1 MSSTFCGAKCLGVPE
16 DNLWGVVINAGV
28 TRNGLQRNIE
38 VAVQKDSE
46 PEISLYC
53 ATELWPMARIDIHT
67 ARDKS
72 MLLECLS
79 ALSSA
84 TKIQLNQELL
94 IEKFGFAVFTNMWP
108 LFESRGVYEEA
119 CASYVS
125 WQSSRMDEDL
135 ISEKVKTLLTCKRP
149 ELQAWPCA
157 VDEEEDKPIL
167 WLCSICSSENDQ
179 NSSSCMVC
187 AANAPTR
194 KCRSCGLL
202 SKSWDKSCNHCHHS
216 FSDDTSLPS
225 QEITLPVQDTQH
237 PPDST
242 STRGKDKAPESD
254 VAPSGIPEGWKEYK
268 ITPQQVEARQNLG
281 RAVGAS
287 YYHNATLN
295 LTKWN
300 IADLEG
306 DNRTA
311 CDIPDTMRILQGTYK
326 GFIGYVISSVEYS
339 TSSGQMVLSKAR
351 VETLDNGQA
360 SKRGK
365 GNTGLRNQIAQC
377 FDDKGNLA
385 ITTAGLLSSLV
396 AKGMLAQMKK
406 AGEVQRMKIK
416 ELALE
421 MLIDH
426 YTSLKH
432 VGFELFRRH
441 PDQVEIRDD
450 AAKLEQKWKSVPSPE
465 QRVWKEGNIPGE
477 AKTTKRW
484 PSAYYNDDSS
494 IELTVVSAGILTST
508 NLLSEAVES
517 FAAMR
522 PATFETSRPKGFVV
536 GAMVS
541 AVSSS
546 PLALTGKIGC
556 IRSVSATQDEA
567 TIFLYTGAESPLPT
581 DVSLIGRKVRVSM
594 QAASMQQ
601 GGLLPGGW
609 PSFPFLIPFA

>member
-1 MSSTFCGAKCLGVPE
+1 
-16 DNLWGVVINAGV
+16 
-28 TRNGLQRNIE
+28 
-38 VAVQKDSE
+38 
-46 PEISLYC
+46 
-53 ATELWPMARIDIHT
+53 
-67 ARDKS
+67 
-72 MLLECLS
+72 
-79 ALSSA
+79 
-84 TKIQLNQELL
+84 
-94 IEKFGFAVFTNMWP
+94 
-108 LFESRGVYEEA
+108 
-119 CASYVS
+119 
-125 WQSSRMDEDL
+125 
-135 ISEKVKTLLTCKRP
+135 
-149 ELQAWPCA
+149 
-157 VDEEEDKPIL
+157 
-167 WLCSICSSENDQ
+167 
-179 NSSSCMVC
+179 
-187 AANAPTR
+187 
-194 KCRSCGLL
+194 
-202 SKSWDKSCNHCHHS
+202 
-216 FSDDTSLPS
+216 
-225 QEITLPVQDTQH
+225 
-237 PPDST
+237 
-242 STRGKDKAPESD
+242 
-254 VAPSGIPEGWKEYK
+254 
-268 ITPQQVEARQNLG
+268 
-281 RAVGAS
+281 
-287 YYHNATLN
+287 
-295 LTKWN
+295 
-300 IADLEG
+300 
-306 DNRTA
+306 
-311 CDIPDTMRILQGTYK
+311 
-326 GFIGYVISSVEYS
+326 VEYN